1 MVAMSKR
8 LRLTSVLMLWLLAS
22 VASATPLSL
31 GFLDFGVYQ
40 LPAFLLLR
48 YLSAVRIC
56 AIVWALLALI
66 GVSTTVPHGFWIE
79 AAAFSLLLLSLD
91 TFAASGR
98 AEDRLYIG
106 FSTVLIFCFPLY
118 SWALSLSRDE
128 GLLYTAAHAASFV
141 IPTVFGLVLAEV
153 FWAAARLV
161 SNGFFQKYA
170 RSEEAKRPSIRS
182 LGTVFTSV
190 LMALAFFIFLAIWS
204 VRWDSVLTDT
214 TRDLADQYGQNLL
227 VSNRHE
233 VALFARN
240 AYSRYRDTSPPW
252 MTVDERFLLVSVG
265 SSRSDESLIAPRL
278 LNESESAE
286 IQKFLIAINE
296 QLPKFYYRAGMGA
309 EFARMSS
316 PLYLKV
322 DDEQYPIHSLV
333 VENNVLFVV
342 DTAPE
347 NHLSQL
353 NSEMPEIEARIVDL
367 ADLEGLRQSS
377 SARTIIDDH
386 WMGGVLWNEK
396 NASQTAL
403 SRLAGITPAT
413 RLSVAVSER
422 VTQDYELEL
431 PASKALIVDIY
442 AWPKLQVFFR
452 ATVTMSL
459 FLATTLLI
467 TSWLT
472 MVLVGRLIKPISL
485 LLEGFED
492 IKLRHANLATS
503 QDSIEPLTMTTS
515 AVSYELNE
523 LQETIVWFSEEVAS
537 ADKQLRSAIAGYHT
551 LLSSLPLGVM
561 EIDEGYQLLFR
572 NEAMSEV
579 TGDSAEA
586 SYRLRQRAE
595 QLFESGQTLDEYTLN
610 LEDQPPRHLLLAVSL
625 REDNA
630 GRKSGFWLLTTDLTR
645 QKETDAQLLQ
655 TAKLATLGEMSTGM
669 AHELNQPLNIIKL
682 ALSNLSNS
690 IAKGRA
696 TEESIMD
703 RLSRMDSAVD
713 RAGTIIDHMRAF
725 GRVAAEDFAPFNI
738 LSSIRSASDLVREP
752 MTAKGVI
759 LDDRVETPVWVVGNA
774 IQFEQVLIN
783 MINNAR
789 DAILTTASSGVIT
802 LRQSIEQEHVT
813 VMIEDTG
820 GGIPLDVLPHVFEP
834 FYTTKPVGKGTGL
847 GGSISYGII
856 QDMQG
861 TIWAENTQKGAQISI
876 RLPLSEGAH
885 DMPVEEEL

>member
-1 MVAMSKR
+1 MTISKR
-8 LRLTSVLMLWLLAS
+8 SQLISVLLVWSGAS
-22 VASATPLSL
+22 VVSATPLEF

-48 YLSAVRIC
+48 YVNAVRIC
-56 AIVWALLALI
+56 AILWVLCALI
-66 GVSTTVPHGFWIE
+66 GISTTVPNGFWIE

-106 FSTVLIFCFPLY
+106 FATVLIFCFPFY

-141 IPTVFGLVLAEV
+141 IPTVFCLVLAEV
-153 FWAAARLV
+153 FWAVGRLV
-161 SNGFFQKYA
+161 SRDFLQKYA
-170 RSEEAKRPSIRS
+170 RPEENKRPSIRS
-182 LGTVFTSV
+182 LGTVFTSI
-190 LMALAFFIFLAIWS
+190 LMALAFFIFFVIWS
-204 VRWDSVLTDT
+204 VRWGSVLTDT
-214 TRDLADQYGQNLL
+214 TRDLVDQYGQDLL
-227 VSNRHE
+227 LNNRHE
-233 VALFARN
+233 VTLSARN
-240 AYSRYRDTSPPW
+240 AYSRYRENPPPW
-252 MTVDERFLLVSVG
+252 MTSDERFVFL
-265 SSRSDESLIAPRL
+265 SLGPSGIDKPLEDLRL
-278 LNESESAE
+278 LNESESVE

-353 NSEMPEIEARIVDL
+353 NSEMPEIGARIVER
-367 ADLEGLRQSS
+367 ADLESLRQSS
-377 SARTIIDDH
+377 SVRTVIDDD
-386 WMGGVLWNEK
+386 WMGGVLWNDENPRK
-396 NASQTAL
+396 SAL
-403 SRLAGITPAT
+403 SRLAGLTPTT
-413 RLSVAVSER
+413 RLSVPVSDR
-422 VTQDYELEL
+422 ITRDYELEL
-431 PASKALIVDIY
+431 PPSRTLIVDINV
-442 AWPKLQVFFR
+442 WPKLQVFFR
-452 ATVTMSL
+452 AAVTMSL

-485 LLEGFED
+485 MLEEFDD
-492 IKLRHANLATS
+492 IKLRHANFATS
-503 QDSIEPLTMTTS
+503 QDSIEPLTNTTS

-523 LQETIVWFSEEVAS
+523 LQETIVWFSEEVVS
-537 ADKQLRSAIAGYHT
+537 ADKQLRSAISGYHT

-572 NEAMSEV
+572 NEAMFEV

-595 QLFESGQTLDEYTLN
+595 QMFEAGQTLDEYTLH
-610 LEDQPPRHLLLAVSL
+610 LDGQPPRHLLLAVSI
-625 REDNA
+625 RKDNA
-630 GRKSGFWLLTTDLTR
+630 ERKSGFWLLTTDLTR
-645 QKETDAQLLQ
+645 QRETDAQLLQ

-690 IAKGRA
+690 VSKGRA
-696 TEESIMD
+696 TEASIME

-713 RAGTIIDHMRAF
+713 RAATIIDHMRAF

-738 LSSIRSASDLVREP
+738 LSSTRSASDLVREP
-752 MTAKGVI
+752 MAAKGVI
-759 LDDRVETPVWVVGNA
+759 LEDQVETPVWVVGNA

-802 LRQSIEQEHVT
+802 LRQSIEQDHVT

-820 GGIPLDVLPHVFEP
+820 GGIPLDVLPHIFEP

-861 TIWAENTQKGAQISI
+861 SIWAENTQKGAQISI
-876 RLPLSEGAH
+876 RLPLSEGA
-885 DMPVEEEL
+885 DDTLVEEEL

>member
-8 LRLTSVLMLWLLAS
+8 SQLISVLIVWLVAS

-40 LPAFLLLR
+40 LPGFLLLR
-48 YLSAVRIC
+48 YVNAVRIC
-56 AIVWALLALI
+56 AVGWALLVLI

-91 TFAASGR
+91 TFAARGQ
-98 AEDRLYIG
+98 AEERLYTG

-141 IPTVFGLVLAEV
+141 IPTVFCLVLTEV
-153 FWAAARLV
+153 LWAVGRLV

-170 RSEEAKRPSIRS
+170 RPEEAKRPSIRS
-182 LGTVFTSV
+182 LGTVFTCV
-190 LMALAFFIFLAIWS
+190 LIASAFFIFLTIWS
-204 VRWDSVLTDT
+204 VRWGSVLTDT
-214 TRDLADQYGQNLL
+214 TRDLVDQYGQNLL

-233 VALFARN
+233 VALSARN

-252 MTVDERFLLVSVG
+252 MTTDERFVFVRLD
-265 SSRSDESLIAPRL
+265 SSGSDETLMDPRL
-278 LNESESAE
+278 LDESEPVE
-286 IQKFLIAINE
+286 IQKFLIAINK
-296 QLPKFYYRAGMGA
+296 QLSTFYYRAAMGA

-316 PLYLKV
+316 PLYLEV
-322 DDEQYPIHSLV
+322 EGEQYPIHSLAF
-333 VENNVLFVV
+333 ENNVLFVV

-347 NHLSQL
+347 TLF
-353 NSEMPEIEARIVDL
+353 SELQSDMPEIEARIVDL
-367 ADLEGLRQSS
+367 ADLESLRQSS
-377 SARTIIDDH
+377 SARTIIDDD
-386 WMGGVLWNEK
+386 WMGGVLWNDE
-396 NASQTAL
+396 NPRPVL
-403 SRLAGITPAT
+403 SRLAGITPTT
-413 RLSVAVSER
+413 RLSLPVSDR
-422 VTQDYELEL
+422 ITQDYELEL
-431 PASKALIVDIY
+431 PASKTILVDLY
-442 AWPKLQVFFR
+442 VWPKLQVFLR

-459 FLATTLLI
+459 FLATALLI

-485 LLEGFED
+485 LLQGFED
-492 IKLRHANLATS
+492 IKFRHANLATS
-503 QDSIEPLTMTTS
+503 QGSVEPLTITTS
-515 AVSYELNE
+515 AVSFELNE

-537 ADKQLRSAIAGYHT
+537 ADKQLRSAITGYHR

-595 QLFESGQTLDEYTLN
+595 QLFESGQTLDEYTLH
-610 LEDQPPRHLLLAVSL
+610 LDDQPPRHLLLAVTI
-625 REDNA
+625 RENNA
-630 GRKSGFWLLTTDLTR
+630 GQKLGFWLLTTDLTR

-690 IAKGRA
+690 VAKGRA
-696 TEESIMD
+696 TEASIME

-713 RAGTIIDHMRAF
+713 RAATIIDHMRAF

-759 LDDRVETPVWVVGNA
+759 LEDQVETPVWVVGNA

-802 LRQSIEQEHVT
+802 LRQSIDQEHVT

-861 TIWAENTQKGAQISI
+861 SIWAENTQEGAQISI
-876 RLPLSEGAH
+876 RLPLSDGAH
-885 DMPVEEEL
+885 DTRVEEE

>member
-1 MVAMSKR
+1 
-8 LRLTSVLMLWLLAS
+8 
-22 VASATPLSL
+22 
-31 GFLDFGVYQ
+31 
-40 LPAFLLLR
+40 
-48 YLSAVRIC
+48 
-56 AIVWALLALI
+56 
-66 GVSTTVPHGFWIE
+66 
-79 AAAFSLLLLSLD
+79 
-91 TFAASGR
+91 
-98 AEDRLYIG
+98 
-106 FSTVLIFCFPLY
+106 
-118 SWALSLSRDE
+118 
-128 GLLYTAAHAASFV
+128 
-141 IPTVFGLVLAEV
+141 
-153 FWAAARLV
+153 
-161 SNGFFQKYA
+161 
-170 RSEEAKRPSIRS
+170 
-182 LGTVFTSV
+182 
-190 LMALAFFIFLAIWS
+190 
-204 VRWDSVLTDT
+204 VLTDT
-214 TRDLADQYGQNLL
+214 TRDLVDQYGQNLL

-233 VALFARN
+233 VALSARN

-252 MTVDERFLLVSVG
+252 MTTDERFVFVRLDSSG
-265 SSRSDESLIAPRL
+265 SDGTLMDPRL
-278 LNESESAE
+278 LDESEPVE
-286 IQKFLIAINE
+286 IQKFLIAINK
-296 QLPKFYYRAGMGA
+296 QLSTFYYRAAMGA

-316 PLYLKV
+316 PLYLEV
-322 DDEQYPIHSLV
+322 EGEQYPIHSLAF
-333 VENNVLFVV
+333 ENNVLFVV

-347 NHLSQL
+347 TLF
-353 NSEMPEIEARIVDL
+353 SELQSDMPEIEARIVDL
-367 ADLEGLRQSS
+367 ADLESLRQSS

-386 WMGGVLWNEK
+386 WMGGVLWNDE
-396 NASQTAL
+396 NPRPVL
-403 SRLAGITPAT
+403 SRLAGITPTT
-413 RLSVAVSER
+413 RLSLPVSDR
-422 VTQDYELEL
+422 ITQDYELEL
-431 PASKALIVDIY
+431 PASKTILVDLY
-442 AWPKLQVFFR
+442 VWPKLQVFLR

-459 FLATTLLI
+459 FLATALLI

-492 IKLRHANLATS
+492 IKFRHANLAAS
-503 QDSIEPLTMTTS
+503 QGSVEPLTITTS
-515 AVSYELNE
+515 AVSFELNE

-537 ADKQLRSAIAGYHT
+537 ADKQLRSAITGYHR

-595 QLFESGQTLDEYTLN
+595 QLFESGQTLDEYTLH
-610 LEDQPPRHLLLAVSL
+610 LDDQPPRHLLLAVTI
-625 REDNA
+625 RENNA
-630 GRKSGFWLLTTDLTR
+630 GQKLGFWLLTTDLTR

-690 IAKGRA
+690 VAKGRA
-696 TEESIMD
+696 TEASIME

-713 RAGTIIDHMRAF
+713 RAATIIDHMRAF
-725 GRVAAEDFAPFNI
+725 GRVAADDFAPFNI

-759 LDDRVETPVWVVGNA
+759 LEDQVETPVWVVGNA

-802 LRQSIEQEHVT
+802 LRQSIDQEHVT

-861 TIWAENTQKGAQISI
+861 SIWAENTQEGAQISI
-876 RLPLSEGAH
+876 RLPLSDGAH
-885 DMPVEEEL
+885 DTRVEEE

>member
-8 LRLTSVLMLWLLAS
+8 SQLISVLIVWLVAS

-40 LPAFLLLR
+40 LPGFLLLR
-48 YLSAVRIC
+48 YVNAVRIC
-56 AIVWALLALI
+56 AVVWALLVLI

-91 TFAASGR
+91 TFAARGQ
-98 AEDRLYIG
+98 AEERLYTG

-141 IPTVFGLVLAEV
+141 IPTVFCLVLTEV
-153 FWAAARLV
+153 LWAVGRLV

-170 RSEEAKRPSIRS
+170 RPEEAKRPSIRS
-182 LGTVFTSV
+182 LGTVFTCV
-190 LMALAFFIFLAIWS
+190 LIALAFSIFFAIWS
-204 VRWDSVLTDT
+204 VRWGSVLTDT
-214 TRDLADQYGQNLL
+214 TRDLVDQYGQNLL

-233 VALFARN
+233 VALSARN

-252 MTVDERFLLVSVG
+252 MTTDERFVFVRLD
-265 SSRSDESLIAPRL
+265 SSGSDETLMDPRL
-278 LNESESAE
+278 LDESEPVE
-286 IQKFLIAINE
+286 IQKFLIAINK
-296 QLPKFYYRAGMGA
+296 QLSTFYYRAAMGA

-316 PLYLKV
+316 PLYLEV
-322 DDEQYPIHSLV
+322 EGEQYPIHSLAF
-333 VENNVLFVV
+333 ENNVLFVV
-342 DTAPE
+342 DTA
-347 NHLSQL
+347 
-353 NSEMPEIEARIVDL
+353 SETHFSELQSDMPEIEARIVDL
-367 ADLEGLRQSS
+367 ADLESLRQSS

-386 WMGGVLWNEK
+386 WMGGVLWNDE
-396 NASQTAL
+396 NPRPVL
-403 SRLAGITPAT
+403 SRLAGITPTT
-413 RLSVAVSER
+413 RLSLPVSDR
-422 VTQDYELEL
+422 ITQDYELEL
-431 PASKALIVDIY
+431 PASKTILVDLY
-442 AWPKLQVFFR
+442 VWPKLQVFLR

-459 FLATTLLI
+459 FLATALLI

-485 LLEGFED
+485 LLQGFED
-492 IKLRHANLATS
+492 IKFRHANLATS
-503 QDSIEPLTMTTS
+503 QGSVEPLTITTS
-515 AVSYELNE
+515 AVSFELNE

-537 ADKQLRSAIAGYHT
+537 ADKQLRSAITGYHR

-595 QLFESGQTLDEYTLN
+595 QLFESGQTLDEYTLH
-610 LEDQPPRHLLLAVSL
+610 LDDQPPRHLLLAVSI
-625 REDNA
+625 RENNP
-630 GRKSGFWLLTTDLTR
+630 GQKSGFWLLTTDLTR

-690 IAKGRA
+690 VAKGRA
-696 TEESIMD
+696 TEASIME

-713 RAGTIIDHMRAF
+713 RAATIIDHMRAF

-759 LDDRVETPVWVVGNA
+759 LEDQVETPVWVVGNA

-802 LRQSIEQEHVT
+802 LRQSIDQEHVT

-861 TIWAENTQKGAQISI
+861 SIWAENTQKGAQISI
-876 RLPLSEGAH
+876 RLPLSDGAH
-885 DMPVEEEL
+885 DTRVEEE

>member
-1 MVAMSKR
+1 MVAISKR
-8 LRLTSVLMLWLLAS
+8 SQLISVLMLWLVAS

-79 AAAFSLLLLSLD
+79 AAAFSLLLMSLD

-98 AEDRLYIG
+98 AEDRLYTG

-118 SWALSLSRDE
+118 SWALSLFRDE

-141 IPTVFGLVLAEV
+141 IPTVFSLVLAEV
-153 FWAAARLV
+153 FWAAGRLV
-161 SNGFFQKYA
+161 SNGFFQQYA
-170 RSEEAKRPSIRS
+170 RPEEAKRPSIRS
-182 LGTVFTSV
+182 LGTVFTSF
-190 LMALAFFIFLAIWS
+190 LMASAFFIFLAIWS
-204 VRWDSVLTDT
+204 IRWGSVLTDT
-214 TRDLADQYGQNLL
+214 TRDLVDQYGQNLL

-233 VALFARN
+233 VALSARN

-252 MTVDERFLLVSVG
+252 MTTDERFVLVRVG
-265 SSRSDESLIAPRL
+265 SSRSGESLMEPQL
-278 LNESESAE
+278 LVESESAE

-309 EFARMSS
+309 EFARMRS

-347 NHLSQL
+347 NLFAQL
-353 NSEMPEIEARIVDL
+353 NSEMSEIEARIVDL

-386 WMGGVLWNEK
+386 WMGGVLWNDK
-396 NASQTAL
+396 NAGQTAL

-413 RLSVAVSER
+413 RLSLPVSER
-422 VTQDYELEL
+422 ITQDYELEL
-431 PASKALIVDIY
+431 PASKTLVVDID

-452 ATVTMSL
+452 AAVTMSL

-485 LLEGFED
+485 LLQGFED
-492 IKLRHANLATS
+492 IKLRHANLAAS
-503 QDSIEPLTMTTS
+503 QGSVEPLTITTS
-515 AVSYELNE
+515 AVSFELNE

-537 ADKQLRSAIAGYHT
+537 ADKQLRSAITGYHR

-610 LEDQPPRHLLLAVSL
+610 LDDQPPRHLLLAVSI
-625 REDNA
+625 RENNA
-630 GRKSGFWLLTTDLTR
+630 GQKSGFWLLTTDLTR

-690 IAKGRA
+690 VSKGRA
-696 TEESIMD
+696 TEASIME

-713 RAGTIIDHMRAF
+713 RAATIIDHMRAF

-759 LDDRVETPVWVVGNA
+759 LEDQVETPVWVVGNA

-802 LRQSIEQEHVT
+802 LRQSIDQEHVT

-861 TIWAENTQKGAQISI
+861 SIWAENTQKGAQISI
-876 RLPLSEGAH
+876 RLPLSDGAH
-885 DMPVEEEL
+885 DTRVEEE

>member
-8 LRLTSVLMLWLLAS
+8 SQLISVLIVWLVAS

-40 LPAFLLLR
+40 LPGFLLLR
-48 YLSAVRIC
+48 YVNAVRIC
-56 AIVWALLALI
+56 AVGWALLVLI

-91 TFAASGR
+91 TFAARGQ
-98 AEDRLYIG
+98 AEERLYTG

-141 IPTVFGLVLAEV
+141 IPTVFCLVLTEV
-153 FWAAARLV
+153 LWAVGRLV

-170 RSEEAKRPSIRS
+170 RPEESERPSIRS
-182 LGTVFTSV
+182 LGTVFTCV
-190 LMALAFFIFLAIWS
+190 LIALAFSIFFAIWS
-204 VRWDSVLTDT
+204 VRWGSVLTDT
-214 TRDLADQYGQNLL
+214 TRDLVDQYGQNLL

-233 VALFARN
+233 VALSARN

-252 MTVDERFLLVSVG
+252 MTTDERFVFVRLDSSG
-265 SSRSDESLIAPRL
+265 SDGTLMDPRL
-278 LNESESAE
+278 LDESEPVE
-286 IQKFLIAINE
+286 IQKFLIAINK
-296 QLPKFYYRAGMGA
+296 QLSKFYYRAAMGA

-316 PLYLKV
+316 PLYLEV
-322 DDEQYPIHSLV
+322 EGEQYPIHSLAF
-333 VENNVLFVV
+333 ENNVLFVV
-342 DTAPE
+342 DTA
-347 NHLSQL
+347 
-353 NSEMPEIEARIVDL
+353 SETHFSELQSDMPEIEARIVDL
-367 ADLEGLRQSS
+367 ADLESLRQSS

-386 WMGGVLWNEK
+386 WMGGVLWNDE
-396 NASQTAL
+396 NPRPVL
-403 SRLAGITPAT
+403 SRLAGITPTT
-413 RLSVAVSER
+413 RLSLPVSDR
-422 VTQDYELEL
+422 ITQDYELEL
-431 PASKALIVDIY
+431 PASKTILVDLY
-442 AWPKLQVFFR
+442 VWPKLQVFLR

-459 FLATTLLI
+459 FLATALLI

-492 IKLRHANLATS
+492 IKFRHANLAAS
-503 QDSIEPLTMTTS
+503 QGSVEPLTITTS
-515 AVSYELNE
+515 AVSFELNE

-537 ADKQLRSAIAGYHT
+537 ADKQLRSAITGYHR

-595 QLFESGQTLDEYTLN
+595 QLFESGQTLDEYTLH
-610 LEDQPPRHLLLAVSL
+610 LDDQPPRHLLLAVSI
-625 REDNA
+625 RENNP
-630 GRKSGFWLLTTDLTR
+630 GQKSGFWLLTTDLTR

-690 IAKGRA
+690 VSKGRA
-696 TEESIMD
+696 TEASIME

-713 RAGTIIDHMRAF
+713 RAATIIDHMRAF
-725 GRVAAEDFAPFNI
+725 GRVAADDFAPFNI

-759 LDDRVETPVWVVGNA
+759 LEDQVETPVWVVGNA

-802 LRQSIEQEHVT
+802 LRQSIDQEHVT

-861 TIWAENTQKGAQISI
+861 SIWAENTQKGAQISI
-876 RLPLSEGAH
+876 RLPLSDGAH
-885 DMPVEEEL
+885 DTRVEEE

>member
-8 LRLTSVLMLWLLAS
+8 SQLISVLIVWLVAS
-22 VASATPLSL
+22 VASVTPLSL

-40 LPAFLLLR
+40 LPGFLLLR
-48 YLSAVRIC
+48 YVNAVRIC
-56 AIVWALLALI
+56 AVGWALLVLI

-91 TFAASGR
+91 TFAARGQ
-98 AEDRLYIG
+98 AEERLYTG

-128 GLLYTAAHAASFV
+128 GLLYTTAHAASFV
-141 IPTVFGLVLAEV
+141 IPTVFCLVLTEV
-153 FWAAARLV
+153 LWAVGRLV
-161 SNGFFQKYA
+161 SNGFFQRYA
-170 RSEEAKRPSIRS
+170 RPEEAKRPSIRS
-182 LGTVFTSV
+182 LGTVFTCV
-190 LMALAFFIFLAIWS
+190 LMASAFFIFLTIWS
-204 VRWDSVLTDT
+204 VRWGSVLTDT
-214 TRDLADQYGQNLL
+214 TRDLVDQYGQNLL

-233 VALFARN
+233 VALSARN

-252 MTVDERFLLVSVG
+252 MTTDERFVFVRLD
-265 SSRSDESLIAPRL
+265 SSGSDETLMDPRL
-278 LNESESAE
+278 LDESEPVE
-286 IQKFLIAINE
+286 IQKFLIAINK
-296 QLPKFYYRAGMGA
+296 QLSTFYYRAAMGA

-316 PLYLKV
+316 PLYLEV
-322 DDEQYPIHSLV
+322 DGEQYPIHSLAF
-333 VENNVLFVV
+333 ENNGLFVV

-347 NHLSQL
+347 THF
-353 NSEMPEIEARIVDL
+353 SELQSDMPEIEARIVDL
-367 ADLEGLRQSS
+367 ADLESLRQSS

-386 WMGGVLWNEK
+386 WMGGVLWNDE
-396 NASQTAL
+396 NPRPVL
-403 SRLAGITPAT
+403 SRLAGITPTT
-413 RLSVAVSER
+413 RLSLPVSDR
-422 VTQDYELEL
+422 ITQDYELEL
-431 PASKALIVDIY
+431 PASKTILVDLY
-442 AWPKLQVFFR
+442 VWPKLQVFLR

-459 FLATTLLI
+459 FLATALLI

-485 LLEGFED
+485 LLQGFED
-492 IKLRHANLATS
+492 IKFRHANLATS
-503 QDSIEPLTMTTS
+503 QGSVEPLTITTS
-515 AVSYELNE
+515 AVSFELNE

-537 ADKQLRSAIAGYHT
+537 ADKQLRSAITGYHR

-595 QLFESGQTLDEYTLN
+595 QLFESGQTLDEYTLH
-610 LEDQPPRHLLLAVSL
+610 LDDQPPRHLLLAVSI
-625 REDNA
+625 RENNA
-630 GRKSGFWLLTTDLTR
+630 GQKSGFWLLTTDLTR

-690 IAKGRA
+690 VSKGRA
-696 TEESIMD
+696 TEASIME

-713 RAGTIIDHMRAF
+713 RAATIIDHMRAF

-738 LSSIRSASDLVREP
+738 LSSIRSATDLVREP

-759 LDDRVETPVWVVGNA
+759 LEDQVETPVWVVGNA

-802 LRQSIEQEHVT
+802 LRQSIDQEHVT

-861 TIWAENTQKGAQISI
+861 SIWAENTQKGAQISI
-876 RLPLSEGAH
+876 RLPLSDGAH
-885 DMPVEEEL
+885 DTRVEEE

>member
-1 MVAMSKR
+1 MVALSKR
-8 LRLTSVLMLWLLAS
+8 SQLISVLIVWLVAS

-40 LPAFLLLR
+40 LPGFLLLR
-48 YLSAVRIC
+48 YVNAVRIC
-56 AIVWALLALI
+56 AILWCFLGMI
-66 GVSTTVPHGFWIE
+66 GVSTTVPYGFWIE

-106 FSTVLIFCFPLY
+106 LSTVLIFCFPLY

-141 IPTVFGLVLAEV
+141 IPTVFCLVLAEV
-153 FWAAARLV
+153 LWAVGRLV
-161 SNGFFQKYA
+161 SNDYFQKYA
-170 RSEEAKRPSIRS
+170 RPEESERPSIRS
-182 LGTVFTSV
+182 LGTVFTCV
-190 LMALAFFIFLAIWS
+190 LIALAFSIFLAIWS
-204 VRWDSVLTDT
+204 VRWGSVLTDT
-214 TRDLADQYGQNLL
+214 TRDLVDQYGQNLL

-233 VALFARN
+233 VALSARN

-252 MTVDERFLLVSVG
+252 MTTDERFVFVRLD
-265 SSRSDESLIAPRL
+265 SSGSDETLMDPRL
-278 LNESESAE
+278 LGESESVE
-286 IQKFLIAINE
+286 IQKFLIAINK
-296 QLPKFYYRAGMGA
+296 QLPKFYYRAAMGA

-316 PLYLKV
+316 PLYLEIEG
-322 DDEQYPIHSLV
+322 EQYPIHSLAF
-333 VENNVLFVV
+333 ENNVLFVV

-347 NHLSQL
+347 THFSGPQ
-353 NSEMPEIEARIVDL
+353 SDMPEIEARIVDL
-367 ADLEGLRQSS
+367 ADLESLRQSS
-377 SARTIIDDH
+377 SARTIIDED
-386 WMGGVLWNEK
+386 WMGGVLWNDE
-396 NASQTAL
+396 NPRPVAL
-403 SRLAGITPAT
+403 SRLAGITPTT
-413 RLSVAVSER
+413 RLSVPVSDR
-422 VTQDYELEL
+422 ITQDYELEL
-431 PASKALIVDIY
+431 PASKTLLVDLY
-442 AWPKLQVFFR
+442 VWPKLQVFLR

-459 FLATTLLI
+459 FLATALLI

-472 MVLVGRLIKPISL
+472 MVLVGRLIRPISL

-492 IKLRHANLATS
+492 IKLRHANLAAS
-503 QDSIEPLTMTTS
+503 QGAVEPLTITTS

-537 ADKQLRSAIAGYHT
+537 ADKQLRSAITGYHR

-595 QLFESGQTLDEYTLN
+595 QLFESGQTLDEYTLH
-610 LEDQPPRHLLLAVSL
+610 LDDQPPRHLLLAVSI
-625 REDNA
+625 RENNA
-630 GRKSGFWLLTTDLTR
+630 GQKSGFWLLTTDLTR

-690 IAKGRA
+690 VAKGRA
-696 TEESIMD
+696 TEASIME

-713 RAGTIIDHMRAF
+713 RAATIIDHMRAF

-738 LSSIRSASDLVREP
+738 LSSIRSASELVREP

-759 LDDRVETPVWVVGNA
+759 LEDQVETPVWVVGNA

-802 LRQSIEQEHVT
+802 LRQSIDQEYVT

-861 TIWAENTQKGAQISI
+861 SIWAENTQKGAQISI
-876 RLPLSEGAH
+876 RLPLSDGAH
-885 DMPVEEEL
+885 DTRVEEE

>member
-8 LRLTSVLMLWLLAS
+8 SQLISVLIVWLVAS
-22 VASATPLSL
+22 VASVTPLSL

-40 LPAFLLLR
+40 LPGFLLLR
-48 YLSAVRIC
+48 YVNAVRIC
-56 AIVWALLALI
+56 AVGWALLVLI

-79 AAAFSLLLLSLD
+79 AAVFSLLLLSLD
-91 TFAASGR
+91 TFAARGQ
-98 AEDRLYIG
+98 AEERLYTG

-141 IPTVFGLVLAEV
+141 IPTVFCLVLTEV
-153 FWAAARLV
+153 LWAVGRLV
-161 SNGFFQKYA
+161 SNGFFQRYA
-170 RSEEAKRPSIRS
+170 RPEEAKRPSIRS
-182 LGTVFTSV
+182 LGTVFTCV
-190 LMALAFFIFLAIWS
+190 LIALAFFIFLTIWS
-204 VRWDSVLTDT
+204 VRWGSVLTDT
-214 TRDLADQYGQNLL
+214 TRDLVDQYGQNLL

-233 VALFARN
+233 VALSARN

-252 MTVDERFLLVSVG
+252 MTTDERFVFVRLD
-265 SSRSDESLIAPRL
+265 SSGSDETLMDPRL
-278 LNESESAE
+278 LDESEPVE
-286 IQKFLIAINE
+286 IQKFLIAINK
-296 QLPKFYYRAGMGA
+296 QLSTFYYRAAMGA

-316 PLYLKV
+316 PLYLEV
-322 DDEQYPIHSLV
+322 DGEQYPIHSLAF
-333 VENNVLFVV
+333 ENNVLFVV

-347 NHLSQL
+347 TLF
-353 NSEMPEIEARIVDL
+353 SELQSDMPEIEARIVDL
-367 ADLEGLRQSS
+367 ADLESLRQSS

-386 WMGGVLWNEK
+386 WMGGVLWNDE
-396 NASQTAL
+396 NPRPVL
-403 SRLAGITPAT
+403 SRLAGITPTT
-413 RLSVAVSER
+413 RLSLPVSDR
-422 VTQDYELEL
+422 ITQDYELEL
-431 PASKALIVDIY
+431 PASKTILVDLY
-442 AWPKLQVFFR
+442 VWPKLQVFLR

-459 FLATTLLI
+459 FLATALLI

-485 LLEGFED
+485 LLQGFED
-492 IKLRHANLATS
+492 IKFRHANLATS
-503 QDSIEPLTMTTS
+503 QGSVEPLTITTS
-515 AVSYELNE
+515 AVSFELNE

-537 ADKQLRSAIAGYHT
+537 ADKQLRSAITGYHR

-595 QLFESGQTLDEYTLN
+595 QLFESGQTLDEYTLH
-610 LEDQPPRHLLLAVSL
+610 LDDQPPRHLLLAVSI
-625 REDNA
+625 RENNA
-630 GRKSGFWLLTTDLTR
+630 GQKSGFWLLTTDLTR

-690 IAKGRA
+690 VAKGRA
-696 TEESIMD
+696 TEASIME

-713 RAGTIIDHMRAF
+713 RAATIIDHMRAF

-738 LSSIRSASDLVREP
+738 LSSIRSATDLVREP

-759 LDDRVETPVWVVGNA
+759 LEDQVETPVWVVGNA

-802 LRQSIEQEHVT
+802 LRQSIDQEHVT

-861 TIWAENTQKGAQISI
+861 SIWAENTQKGAQISI
-876 RLPLSEGAH
+876 RLPLSDGAH
-885 DMPVEEEL
+885 DTRVEEE